1 MTFSPGM
8 MQTAANEA
16 RAIEEEAMGTGGLCV
31 SVYQTHA
38 VYDGRAVFCKYK
50 IISMAG

>member
-31 SVYQTHA
+31 SVFVCVCVGGILA
-38 VYDGRAVFCKYK
+38 CVC
-50 IISMAG
+50 